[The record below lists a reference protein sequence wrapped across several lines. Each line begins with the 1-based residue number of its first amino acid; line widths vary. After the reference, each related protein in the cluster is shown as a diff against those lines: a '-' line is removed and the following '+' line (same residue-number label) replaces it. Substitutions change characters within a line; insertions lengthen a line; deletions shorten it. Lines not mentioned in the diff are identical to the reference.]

1 MQKMELLLK
10 LCTCED
16 VKSDVLPMLYRALET
31 DAQQIQELCL
41 SVLPTY
47 ASLIEYPAM
56 KNALL
61 PRIKRLCIS
70 TSFISV
76 SKRYGACCM
85 PFLYK
90 IKFFYN
96 FLALLSR
103 LTIIF

>member
-1 MQKMELLLK
+1 MELLLK

-76 SKRYGACCM
+76 SCPKRYW
-85 PFLYK
+85 LLVLKK
-90 IKFFYN
+90 IV
-96 FLALLSR
+96 
-103 LTIIF
+103 

>member
-76 SKRYGACCM
+76 SRSKRHIDCWYKKT
-85 PFLYK
+85 FLVVG
-90 IKFFYN
+90 
-96 FLALLSR
+96 
-103 LTIIF
+103 IIY